1 MFFHANGKDT
11 GARMMTLFE
20 TFSCWD
26 ADDSDDGSVYRIS
39 LAIPCADIGDDGNND
54 TVGDDAD
61 DTCAAGMVHNVK
73 ISPRDAP
80 WSTIVSRSHTTACTN
95 TSSCRMT
102 YFQRSRGDCN
112 DDDDDDD
119 DDDIVV
125 VGVVVLVE
133 EDGICA
139 GIVAAIA
146 FFSLI
151 RNCIGNEDIRDTGTI
166 APAITVSGASSVR
179 TVNTITSRVVG
190 RRSDLGY
197 FKYSKPK
204 TVLVVHL

>member
-1 MFFHANGKDT
+1 MFFHASGKDT

-20 TFSCWD
+20 LFSCWD
-26 ADDSDDGSVYRIS
+26 AVDSDGGSVNRIN
-39 LAIPCADIGDDGNND
+39 LAIPCADIGDDDNND
-54 TVGDDAD
+54 TVDDDAD

-73 ISPRDAP
+73 ISPRDVSL

-112 DDDDDDD
+112 EDDD

-125 VGVVVLVE
+125 VGLVVVLAE
-133 EDGICA
+133 KDGSCA
-139 GIVAAIA
+139 AIVAAIA

-166 APAITVSGASSVR
+166 APAITISGASSVR

-197 FKYSKPK
+197 FKYNKPK
-204 TVLVVHL
+204 SVLMVHL

>member
-1 MFFHANGKDT
+1 
-11 GARMMTLFE
+11 MTLFE
-20 TFSCWD
+20 SFSSWDD
-26 ADDSDDGSVYRIS
+26 ADDSDGGSVYRIS
-39 LAIPCADIGDDGNND
+39 LAIPCADIGDDDNHD
-54 TVGDDAD
+54 TVVDDAD
-61 DTCAAGMVHNVK
+61 DTGAAGMVHNVK
-73 ISPRDAP
+73 MSPREVSS
-80 WSTIVSRSHTTACTN
+80 STIVSRSHTTACTN

-119 DDDIVV
+119 DIVV

-133 EDGICA
+133 ADGICA
-139 GIVAAIA
+139 AIVAAIA

-166 APAITVSGASSVR
+166 APAITISGALSVR

-190 RRSDLGY
+190 RRSDLGF
-197 FKYSKPK
+197 FKYNKPK
-204 TVLVVHL
+204 TVFVVVRL

>member
-1 MFFHANGKDT
+1 
-11 GARMMTLFE
+11 MMTLFE
-20 TFSCWD
+20 SFSCCD
-26 ADDSDDGSVYRIS
+26 ADDSDGGSVYRIN
-39 LAIPCADIGDDGNND
+39 LAIPCADIGDDNND

-61 DTCAAGMVHNVK
+61 DTCAGTVHNVK
-73 ISPRDAP
+73 ISPRDVSW

-112 DDDDDDD
+112 ND

-125 VGVVVLVE
+125 VGVVVLAE
-133 EDGICA
+133 EDGISA
-139 GIVAAIA
+139 AANAAIA

-166 APAITVSGASSVR
+166 APAIMVSGASSVR

-204 TVLVVHL
+204 TVSVVVHL

>member
-1 MFFHANGKDT
+1 
-11 GARMMTLFE
+11 MMTLFE
-20 TFSCWD
+20 PFSCCD
-26 ADDSDDGSVYRIS
+26 ADDSDGGSEYCMN
-39 LAIPCADIGDDGNND
+39 LAIPCADIGDDNND
-54 TVGDDAD
+54 TVGDDED

-73 ISPRDAP
+73 ISSRDVSW
-80 WSTIVSRSHTTACTN
+80 WSTIVSRSHTTACTK
-95 TSSCRMT
+95 TSSCCMT
-102 YFQRSRGDCN
+102 YFQRFCGDCN
-112 DDDDDDD
+112 DDDD

-125 VGVVVLVE
+125 VGVVVLAE

-139 GIVAAIA
+139 AAVAAIA

-166 APAITVSGASSVR
+166 APAIMVLGASSVR

-204 TVLVVHL
+204 TVSVVVHL

>member
-1 MFFHANGKDT
+1 
-11 GARMMTLFE
+11 MMTLFE
-20 TFSCWD
+20 SFSCWD
-26 ADDSDDGSVYRIS
+26 ADDSDGGSVYCIN
-39 LAIPCADIGDDGNND
+39 LAIPCADIGDDKND

-61 DTCAAGMVHNVK
+61 NTCTAGMVHNVK
-73 ISPRDAP
+73 ISPRDVSW

-119 DDDIVV
+119 IVV
-125 VGVVVLVE
+125 VGLVVPAE

-139 GIVAAIA
+139 AIVAAIA

-166 APAITVSGASSVR
+166 APAITISGASSVR

-197 FKYSKPK
+197 FKYNKPK
-204 TVLVVHL
+204 TVLAVVRL